1 MEKKYKEKEFRI
13 WGLAS
18 IIVILF
24 WSIFVGMFYN
34 SHKESEKNL
43 LDAELERFQG
53 EVNSTLVSYEEF
65 SNYIFDEIN
74 EDEEV
79 LSLLYKANTASDEE
93 KKILRNKLYNK
104 FSVKYPRMEKY
115 KFKQVHFHLRN
126 TESFLRIHAPDK
138 YGDLLSESRESVRL
152 VNEKNIKVSGFEE
165 GKVLNGFRNVYPLNY
180 KNKPIGSV
188 EISMSSASVMEILSQ
203 LHENKDFY
211 FIVEKSLVDKILFKD
226 QLKNYRLSNIFNDYY
241 IDIEVDHIISDYHTI
256 GSESKQVF
264 FENIKRKYND
274 KLENK
279 ESFAIIEEFEG
290 EEYLVNFLG
299 FKNFKEVP
307 SAYLI
312 SISKSLGYRKF
323 IRNMYKEIILVS
335 LLAFF
340 IIAFG
345 LALAFYQNKL
355 KNSAEL
361 DYLTKIYNR
370 NKFQKIVDREIK
382 IARRYKQSMSLMLI
396 DIDFFKKINDT
407 YGHDWGDEV
416 LKKLTSEISE
426 NIREIDVFARWGG
439 EEFVMFLPNTEK
451 KGALILGEKL
461 RKLIDDS
468 QEKELKDVSISIGI
482 TEVDLES
489 HDINEAIKLA
499 DEAMY
504 EAKRRGRNQVAYRD

>member
-1 MEKKYKEKEFRI
+1 M
-13 WGLAS
+13 
-18 IIVILF
+18 ILF

-138 YGDLLSESRESVRL
+138 YGDLLLESRESVRL

-188 EISMSSASVMEILSQ
+188 EISMSSASVMEILFQ

-279 ESFAIIEEFEG
+279 ESFAIVEEFEG

-312 SISKSLGYRKF
+312 SISKSLLVKF
-323 IRNMYKEIILVS
+323 LKIL
-335 LLAFF
+335 
-340 IIAFG
+340 
-345 LALAFYQNKL
+345 
-355 KNSAEL
+355 E
-361 DYLTKIYNR
+361 R
-370 NKFQKIVDREIK
+370 
-382 IARRYKQSMSLMLI
+382 
-396 DIDFFKKINDT
+396 
-407 YGHDWGDEV
+407 
-416 LKKLTSEISE
+416 
-426 NIREIDVFARWGG
+426 
-439 EEFVMFLPNTEK
+439 
-451 KGALILGEKL
+451 
-461 RKLIDDS
+461 
-468 QEKELKDVSISIGI
+468 
-482 TEVDLES
+482 
-489 HDINEAIKLA
+489 
-499 DEAMY
+499 
-504 EAKRRGRNQVAYRD
+504 